1 MEVRRCARGGGFIK
15 FISLAKSQ
23 LFFYYSYRNSHIRF
37 FNHFL
42 QFNSFKLMIAMTTN
56 LVCGI
61 KDNYPVDEFSSTFI
75 KLDAI
80 ANKDIIAHMWAHER
94 SGACV
99 YMK

>member
-1 MEVRRCARGGGFIK
+1 MY
-15 FISLAKSQ
+15 
-23 LFFYYSYRNSHIRF
+23 FYYSYRNSHICF

-61 KDNYPVDEFSSTFI
+61 NILYPVNELSSTVI

-80 ANKDIIAHMWAHER
+80 ANKDIVAHEWAHER
-94 SGACV
+94 SGTCV